1 MRLSP
6 DQARIV
12 REEVARTFG
21 PDAEVRLFGSRTD
34 DTARGGDIDLYI
46 EADGEPHALLDRELR
61 LHARLMRRLGE
72 RRIDIIVHPR
82 GRPPRPIDD
91 HARRTGIPL

>member
-1 MRLSP
+1 MRLS
-6 DQARIV
+6 DSDRAAI
-12 REEVARTFG
+12 REEVAHIFG
-21 PDAEVRLFGSRTD
+21 PEAEVRLFGSRTD

-46 EADGEPHALLDRELR
+46 EADGDPRDLLDQELR
-61 LHARLMRRLGE
+61 LQARLMRDLGE
-72 RRIDIIVHPR
+72 RRIDLIVHPR